1 MITVQETIR
10 RYKNTNLY
18 NELTKIVMKYKAQYF
33 KNNVYIYQSRGLGG
47 IVRNDVIYMW
57 PCDKTDRNLQNLPY
71 IRVRESE
78 LRRLDPR
85 KAHVTINIQVCDL
98 TQDNVVYFGRC
109 FVIFKY
115 NQFNEALKQETQ
127 NDRNERRHRN
137 FAL

>member
-10 RYKNTNLY
+10 RYKNTNFY

-33 KNNVYIYQSRGLGG
+33 KNNVYIYQARGMGG

-57 PCDKTDRNLQNLPY
+57 PCEKTDPQNRPY

-85 KAHVTINIQVCDL
+85 KAYVTIKIQICDL
-98 TQDNVVYFGRC
+98 G
-109 FVIFKY
+109 
-115 NQFNEALKQETQ
+115 
-127 NDRNERRHRN
+127 
-137 FAL
+137 